1 MMMSMA
7 EYMEDRR
14 RHIDRY
20 VQGEHKWYGD
30 LSTSMP
36 SLSMYDGTVPWY
48 LNDDTLRC
56 NQESN

>member
-14 RHIDRY
+14 RHIDRH
-20 VQGEHKWYGD
+20 VQGEHKWLGD
-30 LSTSMP
+30 TSTSMP

-48 LNDDTLRC
+48 LNDDTLRY